1 MVRWLVKSKKWRL
14 NKMKEETFD
23 FEKEMKRLD
32 EIVAKISSQDLPLDE
47 CLTLYKEGQ
56 EIVKKLEKALEAAQ
70 EKIEKVIE
78 TK

>member
-1 MVRWLVKSKKWRL
+1 
-14 NKMKEETFD
+14 MKENSFD

-32 EIVAKISSQDLPLDE
+32 EIVNKISSQNLPLDE
-47 CLTLYKEGQ
+47 CLQLYKEGQ
-56 EIVKKLEKALEAAQ
+56 EIVKKLEKALEDAQ

>member
-1 MVRWLVKSKKWRL
+1 
-14 NKMKEETFD
+14 MKEEQFD

-56 EIVKKLEKALEAAQ
+56 EIVKKLEKALEEAQ
-70 EKIEKVIE
+70 EKIEKVVE

>member
-1 MVRWLVKSKKWRL
+1 MVHWPAKSKKWRL
-14 NKMKEETFD
+14 NNMKDEQFD

-32 EIVAKISSQDLPLDE
+32 EIVNKISSQDLPLDE

-56 EIVKKLEKALEAAQ
+56 EIVKKLEKALETAQ

>member
-1 MVRWLVKSKKWRL
+1 MVRWPVKSKKWRA
-14 NKMKEETFD
+14 NNMKDEQFD

-32 EIVAKISSQDLPLDE
+32 EIVNKISSQDLPLDE

>member
-1 MVRWLVKSKKWRL
+1 M
-14 NKMKEETFD
+14 EEKNFD

-32 EIVAKISSQDLPLDE
+32 EIVNKISSQSLSLDE

-56 EIVKKLEKALEAAQ
+56 EIVKKLEKALDEAQ